1 MEKNK
6 ISVITVVKNSSKTI
20 EKTIQSLLNQKYEN
34 IEYLVID
41 GKSTDGTL
49 EILDKYKKNISLLI
63 SEEDKGIWDA
73 MNKGVSLAKG
83 DIIGF
88 LNADDTYYENSLNIV
103 NDYFINNEI
112 DFLFGS
118 VEKYKLM
125 HGYKPW
131 KIKWSFGFYTSHSLG
146 FFIKTNKHKEVGFY
160 NSRFLSADLDF
171 FYRMIVEFKLKGI
184 GTKKNEILGKFSK
197 GGFSSRI
204 NYADHLRDLNL
215 IRIHNKQNK
224 LFVYLLYI
232 GKIIKKPFKFLLA
245 INEKTKVF

>member
-232 GKIIKKPFKFLLA
+232 GKIIKKPLKFLLA
-245 INEKTKVF
+245 INKKTKAF